1 MPNFDSGSTMS
12 YPLALRININKKQ
25 TNKQTNR
32 TSVLCLPW
40 CWLALPSFLGPIAY
54 HFILYHYY
62 SKPIAFLSW
71 LSYFGSIKPDITARF
86 FGYLYRVYFQFFIY
100 ILKVCFLRLSN
111 KTKCL
116 SSFIVRK
123 LINSHLDIFYFLFYL
138 ASGNKTWQE

>member
-1 MPNFDSGSTMS
+1 MPNFDSGWTMS

-32 TSVLCLPW
+32 ASVLCLPW

-62 SKPIAFLSW
+62 SKPITLLSW
-71 LSYFGSIKPDITARF
+71 LSFFGSIKPDITARF

-100 ILKVCFLRLSN
+100 ILKVCFRDYRTKRSVSLVLLSESWSIA
-111 KTKCL
+111 TWIY
-116 SSFIVRK
+116 FIFCC
-123 LINSHLDIFYFLFYL
+123 I
-138 ASGNKTWQE
+138 